1 MSLIRLLSRGQ
12 FAVYTAGNCISLV
25 GTWMQRIA
33 CSLVVWDMTQSAAWL
48 GVLAAAD
55 LLPTI
60 VVGPLGGAA
69 ADRWNV
75 LKLNQLCQFI
85 LAVIATLVAALIY
98 FDLLSLWTLI
108 GAILFQGCIIGLGQP
123 ARMTIV
129 QELVSRDDV
138 PRAVAINSMNVNLA
152 RLIGP
157 ALAGLL
163 IVQFDVVW
171 VFVLNAIAT
180 IVFVLVLHR
189 MKAPMAGLKDQ
200 PVGNFLI
207 EIVEGFRYVAS
218 NRGMRRMLLLLLAGG
233 IFVRA
238 IAEMLPA
245 FAAGFSGPAA
255 TGLAVLTSSMAF
267 GSVTAGLTM
276 NLYIIPSKLPIQVT
290 MAWLLAALTA
300 IAFALSH
307 SLWLM
312 AVFAMAMGYLS
323 SVSLVATQTYIQLA
337 APAGLRGRALSIH
350 GLIFRASPSLGA
362 MILGF
367 TSDVFG
373 LTMPVLASAA
383 VMIAIVGLIG
393 LSSCSSK

>member
-48 GVLAAAD
+48 GALAAAD

-85 LAVIATLVAALIY
+85 LAVIAKLVAALIY

-108 GAILFQGCIIGLGQP
+108 GAILFQGCIIALGQP
-123 ARMTIV
+123 ARMSIV
-129 QELVSRDDV
+129 QELVSQDDV

-180 IVFVLVLHR
+180 IVFVLILHR
-189 MKAPMAGLKDQ
+189 IKAPTTGLRHQ
-200 PVGNFLI
+200 PAGNFLV

-218 NRGMRRMLLLLLAGG
+218 NSGMRRILLLLLAGG

-245 FAAGFSGPAA
+245 FAAGFSAPAA

-276 NLYIIPSKLPIQVT
+276 NLYIVPSKLPIQVT

-312 AVFAMAMGYLS
+312 ALFAMGMGYLS
-323 SVSLVATQTYIQLA
+323 SVSLVATQTFIQLA

-367 TSDVFG
+367 TSDIFG
-373 LTMPVLASAA
+373 LTMPVLASAT
-383 VMIAIVGLIG
+383 VMIVIVGLIG
-393 LSSCSSK
+393 LTSCSSK

>member
-48 GVLAAAD
+48 GALAAAD

-108 GAILFQGCIIGLGQP
+108 GAILFQGCIIALGQP
-123 ARMTIV
+123 ARMSIV
-129 QELVSRDDV
+129 QELVSQDDV

-180 IVFVLVLHR
+180 IVFVLILHR
-189 MKAPMAGLKDQ
+189 IKAPTTGLRHQ
-200 PVGNFLI
+200 PAGNFLV

-218 NRGMRRMLLLLLAGG
+218 NSGMRRILLLLLAGG

-245 FAAGFSGPAA
+245 FAAGFSAPAA

-276 NLYIIPSKLPIQVT
+276 NLYIVPSKLPIQVT

-312 AVFAMAMGYLS
+312 ALFAMGMGYLS
-323 SVSLVATQTYIQLA
+323 SVSLVATQTFIQLA

-367 TSDVFG
+367 TSDIFG
-373 LTMPVLASAA
+373 LTMPVLASAT
-383 VMIAIVGLIG
+383 VMIVIVGLIG
-393 LSSCSSK
+393 LTSCSSK

>member
-108 GAILFQGCIIGLGQP
+108 GAILFQGCIIALGQP

-276 NLYIIPSKLPIQVT
+276 NLYIVPSKLPIQVT

-312 AVFAMAMGYLS
+312 ALFAAAMGYLS

-373 LTMPVLASAA
+373 LTMPVLASAT
-383 VMIAIVGLIG
+383 VMIVIVGLIG
-393 LSSCSSK
+393 LCSCSSK

>member
-108 GAILFQGCIIGLGQP
+108 GAILFQGCIIALGQP

-276 NLYIIPSKLPIQVT
+276 NLYIVPSKLPIQVT

-312 AVFAMAMGYLS
+312 ALFAAAMGYLS

>member
-33 CSLVVWDMTQSAAWL
+33 CSLVVWDMTQSATWL

-108 GAILFQGCIIGLGQP
+108 GAILFQGCIIALGQP

-207 EIVEGFRYVAS
+207 DIVEGFRYVAS

-300 IAFALSH
+300 IAFSLSH

>member
-48 GVLAAAD
+48 GVLATAD

-98 FDLLSLWTLI
+98 FDLLSLWSLI
-108 GAILFQGCIIGLGQP
+108 GAILFQGCIIALGQP

-189 MKAPMAGLKDQ
+189 IKAPTAGVRHQ
-200 PVGNFLI
+200 PAGNFLV

-218 NRGMRRMLLLLLAGG
+218 NSGMRRILLLLLAGG

-245 FAAGFSGPAA
+245 FAAGVSAPAA

-276 NLYIIPSKLPIQVT
+276 NSYIVPSKLPIQVT
-290 MAWLLAALTA
+290 MAWLFAALTA

-312 AVFAMAMGYLS
+312 ALFAMAMGYLS

-367 TSDVFG
+367 ASDVFG
-373 LTMPVLASAA
+373 LTMPVLASAT
-383 VMIAIVGLIG
+383 VMIVIVGLIG
-393 LSSCSSK
+393 LSSGSSK

>member
-48 GVLAAAD
+48 GALAAAD

-108 GAILFQGCIIGLGQP
+108 GAILFQGCIIALGQP
-123 ARMTIV
+123 ARMSIV
-129 QELVSRDDV
+129 QELVSQDDV

-180 IVFVLVLHR
+180 IVFVLILHR
-189 MKAPMAGLKDQ
+189 IKAPTTGLRHQ
-200 PVGNFLI
+200 PAGNFLV

-218 NRGMRRMLLLLLAGG
+218 NSGMRRILLLLLAGG

-245 FAAGFSGPAA
+245 FAAGFSAPAA

-276 NLYIIPSKLPIQVT
+276 NLYIVPSKLPIQVT

-312 AVFAMAMGYLS
+312 ALFAMGMGYLS
-323 SVSLVATQTYIQLA
+323 SVSLVATQTFIQLA
-337 APAGLRGRALSIH
+337 APVGLRGRALSIH

-367 TSDVFG
+367 TSDIFG
-373 LTMPVLASAA
+373 LTMPVLASAT
-383 VMIAIVGLIG
+383 VMIVIVGLIG
-393 LSSCSSK
+393 LTSCSSK

>member
-108 GAILFQGCIIGLGQP
+108 GAILFQGCIIALGQP

-189 MKAPMAGLKDQ
+189 VKAPMAGLKDQ

-255 TGLAVLTSSMAF
+255 TGLAALTSSMAF

-276 NLYIIPSKLPIQVT
+276 NLYIVPSKLPIQVT

-312 AVFAMAMGYLS
+312 ALFAAAMGYLS

-373 LTMPVLASAA
+373 LTMPVLASAT
-383 VMIAIVGLIG
+383 VMIVIVGLIG
-393 LSSCSSK
+393 LCSCSSK